1 MQIIITGE
9 LKELIGQIVIE
20 SFGIRI
26 RGERGRG
33 VCVCVG
39 GGGGSDLGKGKGFQ
53 FQTSQ
58 AMNGKTGVPGGG
70 GGGGDKNIS
79 RMQRKPCD
87 INLDEGFT
95 AIKAQE
101 KVKRTTIYIY
111 I

>member
-9 LKELIGQIVIE
+9 LKELLGQIVIE

-26 RGERGRG
+26 HGERGRG
-33 VCVCVG
+33 GCVCWGGG

-70 GGGGDKNIS
+70 GAGTKTLVGCSENPVVLILMRVSLPSKL
-79 RMQRKPCD
+79 RK
-87 INLDEGFT
+87 
-95 AIKAQE
+95 K
-101 KVKRTTIYIY
+101 
-111 I
+111 